1 MPDAPQ
7 LNAALDP
14 AFFEGRLLIDI
25 LAWDWN
31 LRVAICSAETPPKSR
46 FQGGLDYGRDF
57 LVRGRV
63 RAPKELRGRTI
74 KVRLSPFGPKVRF
87 GRGGLQQVGRLTV
100 FPPAADTDF
109 EAMLMLPESAIPAA
123 ATSLATIWKHIQLL
137 TFDEGLEEAK
147 VSAYFFAA
155 EIHPNLQAWAN
166 AE

>member
-1 MPDAPQ
+1 MIILAAAEQNKYELHMPDAPQ

-74 KVRLSPFGPKVRF
+74 KVRLSPFGPKVGF
-87 GRGGLQQVGRLTV
+87 GAGPAGICSRGQADEAPAQVS
-100 FPPAADTDF
+100 
-109 EAMLMLPESAIPAA
+109 E
-123 ATSLATIWKHIQLL
+123 
-137 TFDEGLEEAK
+137 
-147 VSAYFFAA
+147 
-155 EIHPNLQAWAN
+155 
-166 AE
+166 